1 MSRAIYRSNGFTLV
15 EVVVALVVFTI
26 GLLAITA
33 MQIVSTKGGYF
44 SNNVTQATIF
54 AQDKL
59 ENLKDLSYSD
69 PQLASGQHDEGEMSG
84 TVFSRQ
90 YNIVED
96 TGNSFKTI
104 TVTVQ
109 WVDRGNHSLSF
120 TTIRSK

>member
-1 MSRAIYRSNGFTLV
+1 M
-15 EVVVALVVFTI
+15 VALVVFTI

-59 ENLKDLSYSD
+59 ENLKNLSYSD